1 MRKDFGNIR
10 LVRKAGERIVIGD
23 PLNPTAIV
31 SVDRI
36 GATRVELLISAD
48 KSVHIY
54 RDEVAMAMAADIKQ
68 AKERQ

>member
-10 LVRKAGERIVIGD
+10 LVRKRGERIVIGD
-23 PLNPTAIV
+23 PLNPLAIV

-48 KSVHIY
+48 RSVPVY
-54 RDEVAMAMAADIKQ
+54 RDEVAMAKVKDNE

>member
-10 LVRKAGERIVIGD
+10 LVRKRGERIVIGD
-23 PLNPTAIV
+23 PLNPLAIV

-48 KSVHIY
+48 RSVPVY
-54 RDEVAMAMAADIKQ
+54 RDEVAMAKVKDNE
-68 AKERQ
+68 AKERR

>member
-10 LVRKAGERIVIGD
+10 LVRKRGERIVIGD
-23 PLNPTAIV
+23 PLNPLAIV

-48 KSVHIY
+48 RSVPVY
-54 RDEVAMAMAADIKQ
+54 RDEVAMAKASDNE
-68 AKERQ
+68 AKERR